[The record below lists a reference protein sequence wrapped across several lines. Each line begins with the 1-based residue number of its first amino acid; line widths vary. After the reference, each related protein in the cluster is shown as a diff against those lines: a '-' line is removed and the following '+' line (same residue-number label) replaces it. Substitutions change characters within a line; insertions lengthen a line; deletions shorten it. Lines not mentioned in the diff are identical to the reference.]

1 MNKKNKKFNLKVNGN
16 KVEIHSDIDTNE
28 LFITIGTIIVKNIV
42 SDLTKEIVIDGIGI
56 YTKSVAII
64 KKISDDIVDMIEK
77 VEDIKN
83 VEYNI
88 IIDDKGVATITKN
101 NEDKLSIKDL
111 TEIIALVITGLS
123 KGDKDKAVELIKGF
137 IVPSTEILSLIFFG
151 KIDKDTKHNK
161 EG

>member
-1 MNKKNKKFNLKVNGN
+1 MNKENKKFNLKVNGN